1 MSSTQGNILLAE
13 SLASQGIKH
22 CFGIVGI
29 PVIELGFALQASNI
43 NYYGCRNEQ
52 AAAYAA
58 GAVGFMTATPGLCL
72 AVSGPGLTNCISGLA
87 NALMNCW
94 PMILVAGSSDENQKE
109 REAFQEIDQ
118 IQAVKPFCKL
128 AIRITDPQS
137 IPFLVQK
144 ACRFAVT
151 GRPGPVYLDIPGDV
165 LSCSVLTSSIIAVP
179 PPKYLPLALPPF
191 QLLEAA
197 SNLIKQAKRPLII
210 IGKGAAYSFGGGLT
224 NVLKLVENNNL
235 PFLPTPMGKG
245 LISDEHSNCVSAA
258 RSLALGKADLVVL
271 VGARL
276 NWILHFG
283 KPPRFDKDVILFGK

>member
-58 GAVGFMTATPGLCL
+58 GAVGYMTKTPGLCL

-118 IQAVKPFCKL
+118 DSSCQA
-128 AIRITDPQS
+128 
-137 IPFLVQK
+137 
-144 ACRFAVT
+144 
-151 GRPGPVYLDIPGDV
+151 
-165 LSCSVLTSSIIAVP
+165 
-179 PPKYLPLALPPF
+179 
-191 QLLEAA
+191 
-197 SNLIKQAKRPLII
+197 
-210 IGKGAAYSFGGGLT
+210 
-224 NVLKLVENNNL
+224 
-235 PFLPTPMGKG
+235 
-245 LISDEHSNCVSAA
+245 
-258 RSLALGKADLVVL
+258 
-271 VGARL
+271 
-276 NWILHFG
+276 IL
-283 KPPRFDKDVILFGK
+283 